1 MRVSMN
7 GLTITYTS
15 SLSKARDL
23 ADHYE
28 NQGFGGHGN
37 QGQIILMS
45 LKIKLIWNF

>member
-1 MRVSMN
+1 MRVNMN

-28 NQGFGGHGN
+28 NQGF
-37 QGQIILMS
+37 QVEV
-45 LKIKLIWNF
+45 KIENTMCDQYVFLVIAKK